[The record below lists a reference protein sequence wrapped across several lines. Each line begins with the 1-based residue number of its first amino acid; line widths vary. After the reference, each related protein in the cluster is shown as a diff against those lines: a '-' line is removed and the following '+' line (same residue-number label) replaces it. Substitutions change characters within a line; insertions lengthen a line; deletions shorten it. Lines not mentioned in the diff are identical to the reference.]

1 MRTPQRQATDLL
13 IADRA
18 GAAVAD
24 YPQPLGRA
32 ARTAHAWLDIL
43 HSRAQ
48 IRAERHRRGVRQ

>member
-18 GAAVAD
+18 SAAVAD

-48 IRAERHRRGVRQ
+48 IRAERRRRGVRQ